1 MKEREKK
8 MASKSV
14 MSLICVVIVMAM
26 VSSLATAI
34 PIEVGTG
41 QNAAGLHI
49 EWADGYMADF
59 LVRFDTTSIS
69 GVSLLDMV
77 ESQGILT
84 TDRLFFGSAVFINGI
99 TYDGHS
105 DVGYTGGENWWH
117 YWIKNDGQD
126 WLSPAY
132 GASDRILYSGDMDGW
147 VYGRAGITPEPA
159 SIILLTI
166 GGMLIGRRSVRK
178 S

>member
-1 MKEREKK
+1 
-8 MASKSV
+8 MASKRV
-14 MSLICVVIVMAM
+14 MSLICVAIVMTA
-26 VSSLATAI
+26 VSSLATAV
-34 PIEVGTG
+34 PIELGSG

-49 EWADGYMADF
+49 EWADGYMAEF

-69 GVSLLDMV
+69 GLGLFDVV
-77 ESQGILT
+77 ESQSTLT
-84 TDRLFFGSAVFINGI
+84 TVKGDFGWGVFIDGI
-99 TYDGHS
+99 TYNGHS
-105 DVGYTGGENWWH
+105 DIGYGGGEDWWH

-132 GASDRILYSGDMDGW
+132 GVSDRTLYSGDMDGW
-147 VYGRAGITPEPA
+147 VYGRAVITPEPA
-159 SIILLTI
+159 SIMLLAI